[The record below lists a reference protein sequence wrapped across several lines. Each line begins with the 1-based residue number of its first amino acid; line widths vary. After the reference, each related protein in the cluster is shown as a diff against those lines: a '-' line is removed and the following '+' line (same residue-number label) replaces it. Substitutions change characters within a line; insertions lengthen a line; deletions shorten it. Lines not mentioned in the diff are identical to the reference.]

1 MCITVLPRAH
11 SFHFAYVQSLRW
23 CVSQEAGWEQAF
35 NRYTLTDLYN
45 KYIAVYSQMADREA
59 ALHASLEAEQA
70 NDALRQ
76 DFASAAEAVVT
87 YCDSTSAQVG
97 ALEGSLE
104 EQAAA
109 LQALRNAHA
118 SSTLLATADEKAAAL
133 HEAGIVD
140 NRHTGETSFSLHAQW
155 DALGEVF
162 ERADESLQGQLLA
175 ARDESI
181 TPEQYREIKEVFE
194 FFDVGKDNYLSQE
207 EFHNCCT
214 GIGLILTTEEVKAR
228 VAELDTTGDGLV
240 NFEEFTKFMME
251 RLVEPGHT
259 REDVKGSFVDLA
271 DNEPAVSHKTLVRTF
286 ANESHLAY
294 LTEHMAPTRIPSV
307 DGEEDAFQYDE
318 FVDQLFTR

>member
-1 MCITVLPRAH
+1 MLPRAH

-194 FFDVGKDNYLSQE
+194 FFDQDRDDNLKVS
-207 EFHNCCT
+207 EFRDCCT
-214 GIGLILTTEEVKAR
+214 GIGMVMTDDELAATLAEIDADGNGCVWWFGQRRVLWCAIAGASCVSDAVMLPVLVSASLTSR
-228 VAELDTTGDGLV
+228 SS
-240 NFEEFTKFMME
+240 
-251 RLVEPGHT
+251 R
-259 REDVKGSFVDLA
+259 S
-271 DNEPAVSHKTLVRTF
+271 SW
-286 ANESHLAY
+286 
-294 LTEHMAPTRIPSV
+294 
-307 DGEEDAFQYDE
+307 
-318 FVDQLFTR
+318 